1 MNYNFKF
8 MKKNYN
14 YITNYNNY
22 YSLIII
28 LFFLFLFFIK
38 KNYKLIILY
47 SLFVGIFYFFLNKYF
62 VLVLFLIPITFIFNY
77 NFKENADFANN
88 EKYSRRRASRN
99 LGHDQTDSQQMGDD
113 SRDDVNNNVD
123 KKEPTKC
130 EKMFLIQIENPDL
143 QQAKA
148 DMAVPDTGEKE
159 HESQVDAAGEELAKI
174 TTDPDNIIKD
184 PLN

>member
-8 MKKNYN
+8 MKKKYN

-62 VLVLFLIPITFIFNY
+62 VLVLLLIPITFIFNY
-77 NFKENADFANN
+77 NFKENADFVNN
-88 EKYSRRRASRN
+88 QRYSRENASRN
-99 LGHDQTDSQQMGDD
+99 LGHDKTDSQQMGDD

-123 KKEPTKC
+123 KREPTKC

-143 QQAKA
+143 KQAKA

-159 HESQVDAAGEELAKI
+159 NASRVDAAGDAFAAIANSDNTME
-174 TTDPDNIIKD
+174 DPVS
-184 PLN
+184 